1 MRRLGLLLL
10 SGLLVLVSSEPGN
23 ERQILAGQ
31 HIVYSYPS
39 SSQPPAELLDLTRAG
54 LVGGII
60 LFGVNIDNQ
69 TAAAVQ
75 ALKEAYGQSPAP
87 ALLKAR
93 TGHEARFLVTAD
105 QEGGKV
111 RRIRNGE
118 PQQSAKQ
125 IGASADVAA
134 TARAA
139 GGGAAQTLQTL
150 GINANLAPVVDVFR
164 QADDLMDH
172 FERSFGN
179 TSEAVAAAAVPFIQA
194 QQEAGVAATAKHF
207 PGLGWAPRDANTDER
222 AVTIDQPSL
231 EELRSIDEEP
241 YRQAMAAGVA
251 MVMASWAIYP
261 ALDAQLPAGLSRC
274 WMHDELRGRLGFE
287 GVTISDAMEAGAVTA
302 LGDTATTG
310 RMAAAAGLDIL
321 LASSRN
327 VSQGSQLREGLV
339 AALDDGSLDEAEFDE
354 ATRRIAAMRSRI
366 AV

>member
-1 MRRLGLLLL
+1 M
-10 SGLLVLVSSEPGN
+10 VLVSSETDK

-39 SSQPPAELLDLTRAG
+39 SSQPPAELMELTRAG
-54 LVGGII
+54 LVGGVI
-60 LFGVNIDNQ
+60 LFGVNIDEG

-87 ALLKAR
+87 GLLKAR
-93 TGHEARFLVTAD
+93 TGHEAHFLVTAD
-105 QEGGKV
+105 QEGGQV

-118 PQQSAKQ
+118 PQESAKQ

-134 TARAA
+134 AARAA
-139 GGGAAQTLQTL
+139 GEGAAKTLQEL
-150 GINANLAPVVDVFR
+150 GINGNLAPVVDVYR

-194 QQEAGVAATAKHF
+194 QQAAGVAATAKHF
-207 PGLGWAPRDANTDER
+207 PGLGWAARDANTDER
-222 AVTIDQPSL
+222 AVTIDEASL
-231 EELRSIDEEP
+231 EELRRIDEQP
-241 YRQAMAAGVA
+241 YEQAMAVGVD

-261 ALDAQLPAGLSRC
+261 ALDAQLPAGLSSC
-274 WMHDELRGRLGFE
+274 WMRDELRGRLGFE
-287 GVTISDAMEAGAVTA
+287 GVTISDAMEAGAVAA
-302 LGDTATTG
+302 LGDAATTA
-310 RMAAAAGLDIL
+310 RMAAAAGLDVL

-339 AALDDGSLDEAEFDE
+339 AALAQGQLDQADFDE